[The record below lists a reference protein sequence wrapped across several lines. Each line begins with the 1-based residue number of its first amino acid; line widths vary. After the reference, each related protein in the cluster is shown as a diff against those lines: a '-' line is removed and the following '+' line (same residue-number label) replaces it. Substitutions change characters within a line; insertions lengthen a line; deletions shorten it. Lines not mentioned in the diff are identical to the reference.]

1 MVSMFHSL
9 LQYQVTLHRFL
20 VLPPPLHKSWDEIS
34 FRGRAVTPYVME
46 FLMIFIRFIIKH
58 ETLWLIKTLGKLK
71 EFLKL
76 NLQEQ
81 VKNS

>member
-1 MVSMFHSL
+1 
-9 LQYQVTLHRFL
+9 
-20 VLPPPLHKSWDEIS
+20 
-34 FRGRAVTPYVME
+34 
-46 FLMIFIRFIIKH
+46 MIFIRFIIKH